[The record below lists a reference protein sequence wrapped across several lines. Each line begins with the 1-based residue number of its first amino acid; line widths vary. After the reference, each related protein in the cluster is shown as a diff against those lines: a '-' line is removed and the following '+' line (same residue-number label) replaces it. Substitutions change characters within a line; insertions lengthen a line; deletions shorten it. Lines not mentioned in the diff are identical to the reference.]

1 MIKSHP
7 TLAVQKPYRLLSLS
21 VVSIMVSI
29 ASQTVVANDSIPS
42 TGSASGA
49 AATEAGESSNA
60 CLLQP

>member
-29 ASQTVVANDSIPS
+29 ASQTVVANDSIRPLARQVVQPLLKQANRR
-42 TGSASGA
+42 T
-49 AATEAGESSNA
+49 T